1 MVNTSQ
7 RYSPLRIKLSQYRF
21 LPKRQNFSTN
31 DNYIAISRHT
41 KVTVK
46 DKSQRKKKNIF
57 SMKRTPSTEKKR
69 DNRSFLTNMILLMS
83 LQTNANKIIDFFTN
97 ITVKTDYINMVRGR
111 WCTWLKRVNI
121 RAKTKFTETMYSAKL
136 DIRKNGYLEVQ

>member
-7 RYSPLRIKLSQYRF
+7 RYSPLRFKLSQYRF
-21 LPKRQNFSTN
+21 LPKRQHLSTN

-46 DKSQRKKKNIF
+46 VKTQRKKKENIF
-57 SMKRTPSTEKKR
+57 SMKRTPPTEKK

-97 ITVKTDYINMVRGR
+97 ITVKN
-111 WCTWLKRVNI
+111 
-121 RAKTKFTETMYSAKL
+121 
-136 DIRKNGYLEVQ
+136 

>member
-7 RYSPLRIKLSQYRF
+7 RYSPLRFKLSQYRF
-21 LPKRQNFSTN
+21 LPKRQNLSTN
-31 DNYIAISRHT
+31 DNYIAISRHI

-46 DKSQRKKKNIF
+46 VKTQRKKKENIF
-57 SMKRTPSTEKKR
+57 SMKRTPPTEKK

-97 ITVKTDYINMVRGR
+97 ITVKN
-111 WCTWLKRVNI
+111 
-121 RAKTKFTETMYSAKL
+121 
-136 DIRKNGYLEVQ
+136 

>member
-7 RYSPLRIKLSQYRF
+7 RYSPLRFKLSQYRF
-21 LPKRQNFSTN
+21 LPKRQNLSTN

-46 DKSQRKKKNIF
+46 VKTQRKKKENIF
-57 SMKRTPSTEKKR
+57 NMKRTPPTEKK

-97 ITVKTDYINMVRGR
+97 ITVKN
-111 WCTWLKRVNI
+111 
-121 RAKTKFTETMYSAKL
+121 
-136 DIRKNGYLEVQ
+136 

>member
-1 MVNTSQ
+1 MVNISQ
-7 RYSPLRIKLSQYRF
+7 RYSPLRFKLSQYRF
-21 LPKRQNFSTN
+21 LPKRQNLSTN

-46 DKSQRKKKNIF
+46 VKTQRKKKENIF
-57 SMKRTPSTEKKR
+57 SMKRTPPTEKK

-97 ITVKTDYINMVRGR
+97 ITVKN
-111 WCTWLKRVNI
+111 
-121 RAKTKFTETMYSAKL
+121 
-136 DIRKNGYLEVQ
+136 

>member
-7 RYSPLRIKLSQYRF
+7 RYSPLRFKLSQYRF
-21 LPKRQNFSTN
+21 LPKRQNLSTN
-31 DNYIAISRHT
+31 DNYITTSRHT

-46 DKSQRKKKNIF
+46 VKSQRKKKENIF
-57 SMKRTPSTEKKR
+57 SMKRTPSTEKK

-97 ITVKTDYINMVRGR
+97 ITVKN
-111 WCTWLKRVNI
+111 
-121 RAKTKFTETMYSAKL
+121 
-136 DIRKNGYLEVQ
+136 

>member
-7 RYSPLRIKLSQYRF
+7 RYSPLRFKLSQHRF
-21 LPKRQNFSTN
+21 LPKRQNLSTN

-46 DKSQRKKKNIF
+46 VKSQRKKKENIF
-57 SMKRTPSTEKKR
+57 SMKRTPPTEKK

-97 ITVKTDYINMVRGR
+97 ITVKNWLHNMVRGR